1 MILNEEIKRIR
12 EVMGLVV
19 EQEQRNLDK
28 VIMVYPRGMGV
39 EYGEEIPTS
48 ETYYI
53 PLGNVL
59 ANEVFKDQDYFLSNE
74 NVMGM
79 IQKLKDGGQLEPI
92 MVIQHPEDE
101 ERFLVLDGH
110 HRRFAYEYSNR
121 LDIPARI
128 VSYDSIL
135 LGDENGKVISSLDK
149 ELGNKELLDKYFVSP
164 SGEHSFE
171 KKD

>member
-164 SGEHSFE
+164 SGEHGFE
-171 KKD
+171 KED

>member
-1 MILNEEIKRIR
+1 MILTEEIKRIR
-12 EVMGLVV
+12 EVMGLIA
-19 EQEQRNLDK
+19 EQEQRNLDS
-28 VIMVYPRGMGV
+28 VILVYPKGMGV

-74 NVMGM
+74 NVIGM
-79 IQKLKDGGQLEPI
+79 IQKLKSGAQTEPI

-101 ERFLVLDGH
+101 DKFLILDGH

-121 LDIPARI
+121 LEVPARI
-128 VSYDSIL
+128 VAYDNIL
-135 LGDENGKVISSLDK
+135 LADENGKVISSLDK

-164 SGEHSFE
+164 SGEHGFE
-171 KKD
+171 KED

>member
-1 MILNEEIKRIR
+1 
-12 EVMGLVV
+12 LVV

-164 SGEHSFE
+164 SGEHGFE
-171 KKD
+171 KED

>member
-19 EQEQRNLDK
+19 EQKQRNLDK

-101 ERFLVLDGH
+101 DKFLVLDGH
-110 HRRFAYEYSNR
+110 HRRFAYEYSNK

-164 SGEHSFE
+164 SGEHGFE
-171 KKD
+171 KED

>member
-1 MILNEEIKRIR
+1 
-12 EVMGLVV
+12 LVV

-101 ERFLVLDGH
+101 DKFLVLDGH

-164 SGEHSFE
+164 SGEHGFE
-171 KKD
+171 KED

>member
-1 MILNEEIKRIR
+1 
-12 EVMGLVV
+12 MGLVV

-74 NVMGM
+74 NVVGM

-164 SGEHSFE
+164 SGEHGFE
-171 KKD
+171 KED

>member
-74 NVMGM
+74 NVTGM
-79 IQKLKDGGQLEPI
+79 IQKLKEGGQLEPI

-110 HRRFAYEYSNR
+110 HRRFAYEYANR

-149 ELGNKELLDKYFVSP
+149 ELSNKELLDKYFVSP
-164 SGEHSFE
+164 SGEHGFE
-171 KKD
+171 KED

>member
-28 VIMVYPRGMGV
+28 VIMVYPKGMGV

-74 NVMGM
+74 NVTGM
-79 IQKLKDGGQLEPI
+79 IQKLKEGGQLEPI

-110 HRRFAYEYSNR
+110 HRRFAYEYANR

-149 ELGNKELLDKYFVSP
+149 ELSNKELLDKYFVSP
-164 SGEHSFE
+164 SGEHGFE
-171 KKD
+171 KED

>member
-12 EVMGLVV
+12 QVMGLVV

-74 NVMGM
+74 NVTGM
-79 IQKLKDGGQLEPI
+79 IQKLKEGGQLEPI

-110 HRRFAYEYSNR
+110 HRRFAYEYANR

-149 ELGNKELLDKYFVSP
+149 ELSNKELLDKYFVSP
-164 SGEHSFE
+164 SGEHGFE
-171 KKD
+171 KED

>member
-59 ANEVFKDQDYFLSNE
+59 ANEVFKDQDYFLNNE
-74 NVMGM
+74 NVTGM
-79 IQKLKDGGQLEPI
+79 IQKLKEGGQLEPI

-110 HRRFAYEYSNR
+110 HRRFAYEYANR

-149 ELGNKELLDKYFVSP
+149 ELSNKELLDKYFVSP
-164 SGEHSFE
+164 SGEHGFE
-171 KKD
+171 KED

>member
-1 MILNEEIKRIR
+1 
-12 EVMGLVV
+12 MGLVV

-164 SGEHSFE
+164 SGEHGFE
-171 KKD
+171 KED

>member
-1 MILNEEIKRIR
+1 MILKEEIKRIR

-19 EQEQRNLDK
+19 EQEQQNLDK
-28 VIMVYPRGMGV
+28 VILVYPRGMGV

-74 NVMGM
+74 NVKG
-79 IQKLKDGGQLEPI
+79 
-92 MVIQHPEDE
+92 IQHPEDE
-101 ERFLVLDGH
+101 DKFLVLDGH
-110 HRRFAYEYSNR
+110 HRRFAYEHSNR

-128 VSYDSIL
+128 VEYDNIL

-149 ELGNKELLDKYFVSP
+149 ELSNKELLDRYFVSP
-164 SGEHSFE
+164 DGDHGFE
-171 KKD
+171 KEI

>member
-164 SGEHSFE
+164 SGEHGFE
-171 KKD
+171 KEG